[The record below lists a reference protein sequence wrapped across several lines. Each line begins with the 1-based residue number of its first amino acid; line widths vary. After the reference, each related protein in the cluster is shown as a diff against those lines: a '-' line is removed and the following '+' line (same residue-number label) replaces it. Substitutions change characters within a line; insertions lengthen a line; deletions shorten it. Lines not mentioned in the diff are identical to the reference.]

1 MVLEDVYSKKNFLR
15 SLVLRKKYA
24 GVVFECSS
32 HDSFGIH
39 IWIWLFWNPN
49 YRNPEP
55 QGWGIEWYLLRWA
68 AEFERLLQWWVW
80 YFFPGLFEGV
90 SKSGNLWWF
99 LYFRKQDQSHSG
111 RKHFYLPPRLQPD
124 QVKITFWFC
133 LDGRLIYLFSLLFF
147 QNFFLTFIVIFYTLL
162 SSFMSLDKT
171 RRTSLLCMYCY
182 YYIYVNA
189 LSKVLAGFKQA

>member
-147 QNFFLTFIVIFYTLL
+147 QKIFF
-162 SSFMSLDKT
+162 
-171 RRTSLLCMYCY
+171 
-182 YYIYVNA
+182 
-189 LSKVLAGFKQA
+189 

>member
-1 MVLEDVYSKKNFLR
+1 MGSAILVLSLGMVLEDVYSKKNFLR

-147 QNFFLTFIVIFYTLL
+147 QKNCFNIYCDLLYFIVIFYV
-162 SSFMSLDKT
+162 FGQ
-171 RRTSLLCMYCY
+171 
-182 YYIYVNA
+182 N
-189 LSKVLAGFKQA
+189 